1 MRASVNGIELAYDV
15 VGAPERPWAVLV
27 HGFPFSR
34 ATWAAQAA
42 ALAPEFRV
50 LTWDLRGLGESPLGP
65 APQPLESY
73 VDDQL
78 ALMDALGVPR
88 AGLAGLSMGGYI
100 ALRAVEKAPE
110 RFWALALC
118 DTRSEADNDEAK
130 LARAAGIQA
139 LHRDG
144 LEAFVR
150 GLLPKL
156 LLRPGSPAGEALL
169 RIMLRSDAAGVANAL
184 AAMQG
189 RTDTTAGLAAIEIP
203 TLVLVGSGDALT
215 PPEVARSLAARIRG
229 ARLEV
234 LEDAGH
240 VSNLEAPE
248 AFNAALTAFF
258 RDAAGGEPFL
268 ERRPR
273 RR

>member
-1 MRASVNGIELAYDV
+1 MRAAVNGIELAYDAE
-15 VGAPERPWAVLV
+15 GPPGRPWVVLV
-27 HGFPFSR
+27 HGFPFTR

-42 ALAPEFRV
+42 ALAKEYRV
-50 LTWDLRGLGESPLGP
+50 LTWDLRGLGESSLGP

-73 VDDQL
+73 VDDL
-78 ALMDALGVPR
+78 LGLMDALGVTR
-88 AGLAGLSMGGYI
+88 AGLVGLSMGGYL
-100 ALRAVEKAPE
+100 ALRAVERAQP

-118 DTRSEADNDEAK
+118 DTRSEPDSDEGK
-130 LARAAGIQA
+130 LGRAAGIRA

-144 LEAFVR
+144 VEPFVR

-156 LLRPGSPAGEALL
+156 LLRPEAPAGRALSE
-169 RIMLRSDAAGVANAL
+169 IMLRNGAAGMANAL

-189 RTDTTAGLAAIEIP
+189 RTDTTPSLAAIGIP
-203 TLVLVGSGDALT
+203 SLVVVGSGDAIT

-248 AFNAALTAFF
+248 AFDAALSAFL
-258 RDAAGGEPFL
+258 RDAVGRALAP
-268 ERRPR
+268 
-273 RR
+273 